1 MYNDAICKGVGSL
14 KQIWK
19 GLKLMDVLDL
29 LSANHGTIICV
40 QWQWYH
46 DGPFPW
52 ENRIWGRE
60 WNYPQFFLYVI
71 AKGRSPEAGE
81 NCPVPNS
88 VDFCCLEKL
97 KLNL

>member
-1 MYNDAICKGVGSL
+1 M
-14 KQIWK
+14 
-19 GLKLMDVLDL
+19 KLPAV
-29 LSANHGTIICV
+29 
-40 QWQWYH
+40 
-46 DGPFPW
+46 
-52 ENRIWGRE
+52 
-60 WNYPQFFLYVI
+60 FLYVI

>member
-1 MYNDAICKGVGSL
+1 MYNDAVCKGVGSL

-60 WNYPQFFLYVI
+60 WNYPQFFYTLLRK
-71 AKGRSPEAGE
+71 ADPQK
-81 NCPVPNS
+81 
-88 VDFCCLEKL
+88 LEKIVL
-97 KLNL
+97 YLTVSIFAA